1 MNISKIIAAG
11 ALATSLAVAQEDA
24 WPADEQTDASTSS
37 ATEAEEAEPAEEAA
51 EQSSEAAEPQEKVTN
66 SNVSVQVNNQV
77 TNNNNIII
85 QVNNQQTNQVAIQ
98 NNYDSGDNAYADNT
112 ASAPQK
118 TSTLNSKMGVGAHI
132 DFNYSFLNGL
142 AQDWNMGDE
151 TDAPAG
157 FGFDAG
163 IRGRIPMVD
172 YLQFVPELNV
182 HYAQL
187 VQEDETAERKFT
199 QVDLEIPLMMRATV
213 LDMLYITAG
222 VQITLNLSSDVRF
235 EEEDVGFGG
244 DVKGT
249 IDFSFEEDIEQK
261 SFGFGIVFGAGFF
274 IMERLSIDAALVL
287 GLTDV
292 YENKEDDEDAIFI
305 KMDGGKQM
313 TFKAG
318 LGFWFM

>member
-51 EQSSEAAEPQEKVTN
+51 EQSSEAAEPQSET
-66 SNVSVQVNNQV
+66 
-77 TNNNNIII
+77 TA
-85 QVNNQQTNQVAIQ
+85 QTASGPAPAASEQADTRTA
-98 NNYDSGDNAYADNT
+98 YDSGDNAYAENT

-118 TSTLNSKMGVGAHI
+118 TNTLNSKMGVGAHI

-172 YLQFVPELNV
+172 YLQFVPEVNF

-244 DVKGT
+244 DVEGT
-249 IDFSFEEDIEQK
+249 IDFSFKEDIEQK
-261 SFGFGIVFGAGFF
+261 GFGFGIVFGAGFF

-287 GLTDV
+287 SLTDA

-313 TFKAG
+313 TFKVG
-318 LGFWFM
+318 VGYWFM

>member
-11 ALATSLAVAQEDA
+11 ALATSLAFAQEDA
-24 WPADEQTDASTSS
+24 WPEDEQTQEQTA
-37 ATEAEEAEPAEEAA
+37 EQAEEQAAPAEEAN
-51 EQSSEAAEPQEKVTN
+51 SEAAEPQSEATAQAEA
-66 SNVSVQVNNQV
+66 SEPAPAPAADEPADTQ
-77 TNNNNIII
+77 
-85 QVNNQQTNQVAIQ
+85 A
-98 NNYDSGDNAYADNT
+98 AYAE
-112 ASAPQK
+112 APQK
-118 TSTLNSKMGVGAHI
+118 QSTLNGKTGFGIHG
-132 DFNYSFLNGL
+132 DFNYSTLTGL

-157 FGFDAG
+157 FGFDVG
-163 IRGRIPMVD
+163 LRGRIPLVD
-172 YLQFVPELNV
+172 YLQFVPEVNF

-199 QVDLEIPLMMRATV
+199 QMDLEIPLMMRATV
-213 LDMLYITAG
+213 LDMVYITAG
-222 VQITLNLSSDVRF
+222 VQITLNLSSDVKF
-235 EEEDVGFGG
+235 EEEDVEIGG
-244 DVKGT
+244 GLGT
-249 IDFSFEEDIEQK
+249 LDMSFKEDIEQK
-261 SFGFGIVFGAGFF
+261 GFGFGIVFGAGFF

>member
-24 WPADEQTDASTSS
+24 
-37 ATEAEEAEPAEEAA
+37 
-51 EQSSEAAEPQEKVTN
+51 
-66 SNVSVQVNNQV
+66 NV
-77 TNNNNIII
+77 
-85 QVNNQQTNQVAIQ
+85 
-98 NNYDSGDNAYADNT
+98 ADNT

-118 TSTLNSKMGVGAHI
+118 ASTLNSKMGVGAHI

-172 YLQFVPELNV
+172 YLQFVPELNF

-199 QVDLEIPLMMRATV
+199 QIDLEIPLMMRATV
-213 LDMLYITAG
+213 LDMVYITAG
-222 VQITLNLSSDVRF
+222 VQITLNLSSDVKF
-235 EEEDVGFGG
+235 EEEDVDIGG
-244 DVKGT
+244 GLGT
-249 IDFSFEEDIEQK
+249 MDMSFEEDIEQK
-261 SFGFGIVFGAGFF
+261 GFGFGIVFGAGFF

>member
-24 WPADEQTDASTSS
+24 WPTDEQTEEQT
-37 ATEAEEAEPAEEAA
+37 TEQAEEQAAPAEEAD
-51 EQSSEAAEPQEKVTN
+51 SEAAEPQSEATAQAEASEPAPAPAAN
-66 SNVSVQVNNQV
+66 EPAETQ
-77 TNNNNIII
+77 
-85 QVNNQQTNQVAIQ
+85 A
-98 NNYDSGDNAYADNT
+98 AYAE
-112 ASAPQK
+112 APQK
-118 TSTLNSKMGVGAHI
+118 QSTLNGKTGVGIHG

-157 FGFDAG
+157 FGFDIG
-163 IRGRIPMVD
+163 IRGRIPLVD
-172 YLQFVPELNV
+172 YLQFVPEVNF

-187 VQEDETAERKFT
+187 VQDDETAERKFT
-199 QVDLEIPLMMRATV
+199 QMDLEIPLMMRATV

-222 VQITLNLSSDVRF
+222 VQITLNLSSDVKF
-235 EEEDVGFGG
+235 EEEDVEIGG
-244 DVKGT
+244 GLGKLNM
-249 IDFSFEEDIEQK
+249 SFEEDIEHK
-261 SFGFGIVFGAGFF
+261 GFGFGIVFGAGFF

-287 GLTDV
+287 DLTDA

>member
-37 ATEAEEAEPAEEAA
+37 ATEAEEAEQPSEAA
-51 EQSSEAAEPQEKVTN
+51 EQSSEAAEPQSET
-66 SNVSVQVNNQV
+66 
-77 TNNNNIII
+77 TA
-85 QVNNQQTNQVAIQ
+85 QTASEPAPAASEQADTRTA
-98 NNYDSGDNAYADNT
+98 YDSGDNAYTENT
-112 ASAPQK
+112 AEAPK
-118 TSTLNSKMGVGAHI
+118 KASTLNSKMGVGIHG

-157 FGFDAG
+157 IGFDVG

-172 YLQFVPELNV
+172 YLQFVPELNF

-187 VQEDETAERKFT
+187 AQEDETAERKFT

-222 VQITLNLSSDVRF
+222 VQITLNLSSDVKL
-235 EEEDVGFGG
+235 EEADVEIG
-244 DVKGT
+244 DNLGT
-249 IDFSFEEDIEQK
+249 IDFSYEEEIEQK
-261 SFGFGIVFGAGFF
+261 GFGFGIVFGAGFF

-292 YENKEDDEDAIFI
+292 YENKEEDENKILV
-305 KMDGGKQM
+305 KMEGGKQL